1 MFTQIDVEQA
11 EQLIAEG
18 GCVIADVRDK
28 DSYGKGHMSGAI
40 HLSMAALQNFQDTH
54 DKATPILVY
63 CYHGIS
69 SQSVASHLAE
79 LGFTEVYSLIGGY
92 EKWLQHSHQKHD

>member
-11 EQLIAEG
+11 EQLSAEG
-18 GCVIADVRDK
+18 GCVVLDVRDK
-28 DSYGKGHMSGAI
+28 DSYEKGHISGAI
-40 HLSMAALQNFQDTH
+40 HLTMPTLQQFIDSYEKNT
-54 DKATPILVY
+54 TILVY

-69 SQSVASHLAE
+69 SQSVASHLTE
-79 LGFTEVYSLIGGY
+79 QGFTEVFSLTGGY